1 MYHQHEPNF
10 RMICDLHP
18 TCGVLYRTYA
28 AYKSHIYRR
37 HSSELHSSER
47 CNSDPDVTLSDE
59 GEHSSEDADDEFGST
74 NDVVENLLDSDVDQ
88 EDSIAITNDPAAAFP
103 MLPFSIHSMNGGES
117 IVETMESIK
126 RNYVS
131 FILQLR
137 EEFLLPKSVT
147 SIISTH
153 IITLVRNIEMLSKK
167 TTLSD
172 RSNDHSSASADTEKQ
187 NRKVIEFDR
196 LKQTLDE
203 VCETI
208 DTITK
213 NEYQFTKHCTQY
225 FDYDPPEE
233 IVVSSANEPVECGY
247 FIPIEKTLSVML
259 NSRDVL
265 AQILDNMRQQRAATE
280 YDDDLMFS
288 IRDAYH
294 GGKLDHESLLIQL
307 YLDDIGLTNPI
318 GAKRDQHKMTMVY
331 FTLED
336 VPDQYRSRLDF
347 VHLVG
352 ICDSRVL
359 KVNYQNNTSDRM
371 TPVDRQ
377 SVPFR
382 VE

>member
-1 MYHQHEPNF
+1 MT
-10 RMICDLHP
+10 CDLHP

-37 HSSELHSSER
+37 HSAELHSSER
-47 CNSDPDVTLSDE
+47 CNIDPDVIPSGE
-59 GEHSSEDADDEFGST
+59 EEHSNEVADDEFGST
-74 NDVVENLLDSDVDQ
+74 NDVTENLLDFDTDE
-88 EDSIAITNDPAAAFP
+88 EDSIAATNDLAAVLR
-103 MLPFSIHSMNGGES
+103 MSPFSSQSMNEGES
-117 IVETMESIK
+117 ISELFENIK

-137 EEFLLPKSVT
+137 EEFLLPKNVT

-153 IITLVRNIEMLSKK
+153 IITLVRHIEMLSKK
-167 TTLSD
+167 MALSD
-172 RSNDHSSASADTEKQ
+172 RSNDDSSASADAEEQ
-187 NRKVIEFDR
+187 NRKPIEFDR
-196 LKQTLDE
+196 LKETLDE

-208 DTITK
+208 DAITK
-213 NEYQFTKHCTQY
+213 NEYQFAKHCSQY
-225 FDYDPPEE
+225 FEYDPPEE

-259 NSRDVL
+259 NSQDVL
-265 AQILDNMRQQRAATE
+265 AQVLENMRQQGAATE
-280 YDDDLMFS
+280 SDDDLMFS

-294 GGKLDHESLLIQL
+294 GGKLDHQSLLIQL

-347 VHLVG
+347 VHLIG
-352 ICDSRVL
+352 ICDSKVL
-359 KVNYQNNTSDRM
+359 KVNYQSKI
-371 TPVDRQ
+371 
-377 SVPFR
+377 S
-382 VE
+382 E